1 MKAIQTLPVLK
12 LEILMDTG
20 DKIQNPKSKIQTL
33 GNFKSYLAFGIWALF
48 GIWDLGFGISEY
60 QVWADSTILKGSTT
74 HFIGNVKFTQHNLII
89 ETFRAVITENKATL
103 YDTIIVQEDS
113 LLILGKD
120 GEYWFNEEKGNFR
133 NGIMAQQGTDIIVAE
148 SSEYL
153 KGKDVTFNGNVEY
166 KKKEQDLVVRGDKG
180 LYNPKKKYMV
190 IMNNAYLKQGDITA
204 YSDTINYFTDK
215 ENATLSGNVCVVTKI
230 DTLYGKIVDIYIRN
244 GETEKVIVRGKI
256 KGKRKK

>member
-1 MKAIQTLPVLK
+1 MDIRDRAPEHQSTRVL
-12 LEILMDTG
+12 EFFTSHI
-20 DKIQNPKSKIQTL
+20 
-33 GNFKSYLAFGIWALF
+33 SYLISCILF
-48 GIWDLGFGISEY
+48 LTSHFSLLASPNY

-74 HFIGNVKFTQHNLII
+74 HFIGNVKFIQKNLII

-103 YDTIIVQEDS
+103 YDTIIVREDS

-120 GEYWFNEEKGNFR
+120 GEYWFNEEKGNFT

-215 ENATLSGNVCVVTKI
+215 ENATLSGNVCIVTKT
-230 DTLYGKIVDIYIRN
+230 DTLYGKIVDIYIQN
-244 GETEKVIVRGKI
+244 GETERIIVRGEV
-256 KGKRKK
+256 KGKRKR